1 MSNRFSSQL
10 LEEKREFFIS
20 LAALSLL
27 AIMYAAFGASR
38 WAVEPIESATR
49 FCENISDGL
58 IKEPMNTLS
67 NLTYVFVG
75 LAILWKMPTHHEK
88 AANPMLERGMYPIL
102 FATGSM
108 YIGIGSFAMHGTNTN
123 WGTSMDWT
131 GMLFFI
137 SFPVYYNLS
146 RQYQWSDRFFLG
158 FFFTV
163 FVFTAVLDTFAANNN
178 IVLIDNFSGTHKL
191 RLSGITRD
199 YMWSL
204 YIGVWIIQEA
214 QNLTQN
220 RLVWMVGL
228 PLVACVTLSV
238 GAPFMQIAILCV
250 MFAVA
255 AIVLHYRTGQHLA
268 RQATPSLWI
277 GLVCYLVAN
286 IVWRYGRDG
295 EAACNPDTLFQ
306 FHAMWHI
313 LTGLSVYFFYLYFTT
328 ESVLKEVDDEQ

>member
-1 MSNRFSSQL
+1 M
-10 LEEKREFFIS
+10 
-20 LAALSLL
+20 
-27 AIMYAAFGASR
+27 
-38 WAVEPIESATR
+38 
-49 FCENISDGL
+49 
-58 IKEPMNTLS
+58 
-67 NLTYVFVG
+67 
-75 LAILWKMPTHHEK
+75 
-88 AANPMLERGMYPIL
+88 
-102 FATGSM
+102 
-108 YIGIGSFAMHGTNTN
+108 
-123 WGTSMDWT
+123 
-131 GMLFFI
+131 
-137 SFPVYYNLS
+137 
-146 RQYQWSDRFFLG
+146 
-158 FFFTV
+158 
-163 FVFTAVLDTFAANNN
+163 FTAVLDTFAANNN

-191 RLSGITRD
+191 RLSSITRD

-238 GAPFMQIAILCV
+238 DAPFMQIAILCV
-250 MFAVA
+250 MFVVA
-255 AIVLHYRTGQHLA
+255 AIVLHYRSGQPLA

-328 ESVLKEVDDEQ
+328 ESVLKEVADEQ

>member
-1 MSNRFSSQL
+1 MSNRFSSQM
-10 LEEKREFFIS
+10 LEEKREFLIS

-88 AANPMLERGMYPIL
+88 ASNPMLERGMYPIL

-191 RLSGITRD
+191 RLSSITRD

-250 MFAVA
+250 MFVVA
-255 AIVLHYRTGQHLA
+255 AIVLHYRSGQPLA

-328 ESVLKEVDDEQ
+328 ESVLKEVADEQ